1 MKQTVVLGAARTPFG
16 KFGGALAALGAPELG
31 GAAIRSAVDRSGL
44 ENGELEHSI
53 FGVVVQAGIG
63 QIPSRQANA
72 HADLPYSLT
81 TETLNQVCASGL
93 RSATL
98 AETIIRAGDCD
109 VILAGGMESMSNAP
123 YLLSKARWGARMGDA
138 AMTDAMMHD
147 GLLDA
152 FEEVNMIRFGTDG
165 AKKFNLTRERQD
177 EWALRSHQ
185 RAAAAT
191 DDGRLA
197 EEIVG
202 LKVTGKKGNT
212 TYVEADE
219 SIRRDTTIEKLASLK
234 PIDEGGT
241 VTAGN
246 APGVT
251 DGAGALVLASESF
264 AERRNLE
271 PLGAIVAHAKIA
283 EEPPNLLTVPGNAGK
298 LALKKAGWK
307 AEDLDLVEINE
318 AFAGVALHSTDMLGV
333 DPEIVNVNG
342 GALALG
348 HPIGA
353 SGARIL
359 MTLLYELRRRGGG
372 RGLAAICSRWRTGR
386 CRSGGSLAVYRIH
399 PPKRRPVVLI
409 VDRHESLTFRHPG
422 GPST

>member
-1 MKQTVVLGAARTPFG
+1 MERTVVLGAARTPFG
-16 KFGGALAALGAPELG
+16 RFGGALSPLGAVELG
-31 GAAIRSAVDRSGL
+31 GAAIREAVDRSGV
-44 ENGELEHSI
+44 EDGEIQHSI
-53 FGVVVQAGIG
+53 FGVVVQAGVG
-63 QIPSRQANA
+63 QIPSRQANFQA
-72 HADLPYSLT
+72 GLPFELT
-81 TETLNQVCASGL
+81 SETLNQVCASGL

-98 AETIIRAGDCD
+98 AETLIRVGDYE
-109 VILAGGMESMSNAP
+109 VVLAGGMESMSSAP
-123 YLLSKARWGARMGDA
+123 YLLPKARWGARMGDA
-138 AMTDAMMHD
+138 QMVDSMMHD

-152 FEEVNMIRFGTDG
+152 FHEVNMIRFGTDG
-165 AKKFNLTRERQD
+165 ARKYDISREAQD

-191 DDGRLA
+191 DEGRFS

-202 LKVTGKKGNT
+202 VKVPGKKGT
-212 TYVEADE
+212 SDYVEADE
-219 SIRRDTTIEKLASLK
+219 SIRRDTSLEKLAALK

-251 DGAGALVLASESF
+251 DGAGALMLAGESF

-271 PLGAIVAHAKIA
+271 PLGTIIAHAKVA
-283 EEPPNLLTVPGNAGK
+283 EQPPDLLTVPGNAGK
-298 LALKKAGWK
+298 LALEKAGWS
-307 AEDLDLVEINE
+307 AGDLDLVEINE
-318 AFAGVALHSTDMLGV
+318 AFAGVAIRSTEILDV

-372 RGLAAICSRWRTGR
+372 KGLAAICS
-386 CRSGGSLAVYRIH
+386 GGGQGDAVL
-399 PPKRRPVVLI
+399 VEV
-409 VDRHESLTFRHPG
+409 
-422 GPST
+422 

>member
-1 MKQTVVLGAARTPFG
+1 MERAVILGAARTPFG
-16 KFGGALAALGAPELG
+16 KFGGALAALSAPELG
-31 GAAIRSAVDRSGL
+31 GRAIREAVDRSGVRDD
-44 ENGELEHSI
+44 EIQHSI
-53 FGVVVQAGIG
+53 FGLVVQAGIG
-63 QIPSRQANA
+63 QIPSRQANY
-72 HADLPYSLT
+72 HAVLPYSLT
-81 TETLNQVCASGL
+81 SETINQVCASGL

-98 AETIIRAGDCD
+98 AETLIRAGDYD
-109 VILAGGMESMSNAP
+109 VILTGGMESMSNAP
-123 YLLSKARWGARMGDA
+123 YMLPKARWGARMGDTP
-138 AMTDAMMHD
+138 MVDAMMYD

-152 FEEVNMIRFGTDG
+152 FEHVNMIRFGTDG
-165 AKKFNLTRERQD
+165 AKKFDLSRESQD
-177 EWALRSHQ
+177 EWSLRSHQ
-185 RAAAAT
+185 RAAKAT
-191 DDGRLA
+191 DEGRLSS
-197 EEIVG
+197 EITGV
-202 LKVTGKKGNT
+202 KVSGKKGPS

-219 SIRRDTTIEKLASLK
+219 AIRRDTTLEKLAALK

-271 PLGAIVAHAKIA
+271 PLATIVSHAKVA

-298 LALKKAGWK
+298 LALEKAGWS

-318 AFAGVALHSTDMLGV
+318 AFAGVALHSTDILGV

-359 MTLLYELRRRGGG
+359 MTLVYELRRRGGG
-372 RGLAAICSRWRTGR
+372 KGLAAICS
-386 CRSGGSLAVYRIH
+386 GGGQGDAVL
-399 PPKRRPVVLI
+399 VEV
-409 VDRHESLTFRHPG
+409 
-422 GPST
+422 

>member
-1 MKQTVVLGAARTPFG
+1 MERTVVLGAARTPFG
-16 KFGGALAALGAPELG
+16 GFGGALSPLGAVELG
-31 GAAIRSAVDRSGL
+31 GAAIREAVDRSGI
-44 ENGELEHSI
+44 EDGEIQHSI

-63 QIPSRQANA
+63 QIPSRQANFQA
-72 HADLPYSLT
+72 GLPFELT
-81 TETLNQVCASGL
+81 SETLNQVCASGL

-98 AETIIRAGDCD
+98 AETLIRVGDYE
-109 VILAGGMESMSNAP
+109 VVLAGGMESMSNAP
-123 YLLSKARWGARMGDA
+123 YLLPKARWGARMGDA
-138 AMTDAMMHD
+138 QMVDSMMHD

-152 FEEVNMIRFGTDG
+152 FHEVNMIRFGTDG
-165 AKKFNLTRERQD
+165 ARKYDISREAQD

-191 DDGRLA
+191 DEGRFS
-197 EEIVG
+197 EEIVSV
-202 LKVTGKKGNT
+202 KVPGKKGT
-212 TYVEADE
+212 SDYVEADE
-219 SIRRDTTIEKLASLK
+219 SIRRDTSLEKLAALK

-251 DGAGALVLASESF
+251 DGAGALMLAGESF

-271 PLGAIVAHAKIA
+271 PLGTIIAHAKVA
-283 EEPPNLLTVPGNAGK
+283 EQPPDLLTVPGNAGK
-298 LALKKAGWK
+298 LALEKAGWS
-307 AEDLDLVEINE
+307 AGDLDLVEINE
-318 AFAGVALHSTDMLGV
+318 AFAGVAIRSTEILDV

-372 RGLAAICSRWRTGR
+372 KGLAAICS
-386 CRSGGSLAVYRIH
+386 GGGQGDAVL
-399 PPKRRPVVLI
+399 VEV
-409 VDRHESLTFRHPG
+409 
-422 GPST
+422 

>member
-1 MKQTVVLGAARTPFG
+1 MERAVVLGAARTPFG
-16 KFGGALAALGAPELG
+16 KFGGALSPLSAPELG
-31 GAAIRSAVDRSGL
+31 GAAIREAIGRSGI
-44 ENGELEHSI
+44 EDGELQHSI
-53 FGVVVQAGIG
+53 FGIVVQAGVG
-63 QIPSRQANA
+63 QIPSRQANF
-72 HADLPYSLT
+72 HAGLPFELT

-98 AETIIRAGDCD
+98 AETLIRAGDYE
-109 VILAGGMESMSNAP
+109 VVLAGGMESMSNAP
-123 YLLSKARWGARMGDA
+123 YVLQKARWGIRMGD
-138 AMTDAMMHD
+138 TPTLDAMMHD

-152 FEEVNMIRFGTDG
+152 FEHVNMIRFGTDG
-165 AKKFNLTRERQD
+165 ARKLDISREEQD
-177 EWALRSHQ
+177 EWTLRSHQ

-191 DDGRLA
+191 DDGHLA

-202 LKVTGKKGNT
+202 VKVPGKKGQT
-212 TYVEADE
+212 TFVDTDE
-219 SIRRDTTIEKLASLK
+219 PIRRDTTLEKLAALK

-251 DGAGALVLASESF
+251 DGAGALVLASEGF

-271 PLGAIVAHAKIA
+271 PLGTIVAHAKVA
-283 EEPPNLLTVPGNAGK
+283 EEPPNLLSVPGNAGK
-298 LALKKAGWK
+298 LALEKAGWS

-318 AFAGVALHSTDMLGV
+318 AFAGVVIHSTRILGV
-333 DPEIVNVNG
+333 DPEVVNTNG

-359 MTLLYELRRRGGG
+359 MTLLYGLRRRGGG
-372 RGLAAICSRWRTGR
+372 RGLAAICS
-386 CRSGGSLAVYRIH
+386 GGGQGDAVL
-399 PPKRRPVVLI
+399 VEV
-409 VDRHESLTFRHPG
+409 
-422 GPST
+422 

>member
-1 MKQTVVLGAARTPFG
+1 MERAVVLGAARTPFG
-16 KFGGALAALGAPELG
+16 RFGGALSPLSAPELG
-31 GAAIRSAVDRSGL
+31 GAAIREAIDRSGT
-44 ENGELEHSI
+44 EDGEIQHSV
-53 FGVVVQAGIG
+53 FGIVVQAGVG
-63 QIPSRQANA
+63 QIPSRQANF
-72 HADLPYSLT
+72 HAGLPFSLT

-98 AETIIRAGDCD
+98 AETMIRCGDYD

-123 YLLSKARWGARMGDA
+123 YLAPKARWGARMGDA
-138 AMTDAMMHD
+138 AMLDAMMHD

-152 FEEVNMIRFGTDG
+152 FEHVNMIRFGVDG
-165 AKKFNLTRERQD
+165 ARKFDITREEQD
-177 EWALRSHQ
+177 EWALRSHR

-191 DDGRLA
+191 DKGHLA

-202 LKVTGKKGNT
+202 VKVPGKKGST
-212 TYVEADE
+212 TYVASDE
-219 SIRRDTTIEKLASLK
+219 SIRRDTSLEKLASLK

-264 AERRNLE
+264 AQRRDIE
-271 PLGAIVAHAKIA
+271 PLGAIVAHAKVA

-298 LALKKAGWK
+298 LALEKAGWR

-318 AFAGVALHSTDMLGV
+318 AFAGVAIHSTRILGV
-333 DPEIVNVNG
+333 DPEIVNASG

-359 MTLLYELRRRGGG
+359 MTLLYGLRRRGGG
-372 RGLAAICSRWRTGR
+372 RGLAAICS
-386 CRSGGSLAVYRIH
+386 GGGQGDAVL
-399 PPKRRPVVLI
+399 VEV
-409 VDRHESLTFRHPG
+409 
-422 GPST
+422 

>member
-1 MKQTVVLGAARTPFG
+1 MERTVVLGAARTPFG
-16 KFGGALAALGAPELG
+16 KFGGSLSPLGAVELG
-31 GAAIRSAVDRSGL
+31 GAAIREAVDRSGI
-44 ENGELEHSI
+44 EDGEVQHSI
-53 FGVVVQAGIG
+53 FGLVVQAGIG
-63 QIPSRQANA
+63 QIPSRQANF
-72 HADLPYSLT
+72 HAGLPFELT
-81 TETLNQVCASGL
+81 SETLNQVCASGL

-98 AETIIRAGDCD
+98 AETLIRVGDYE
-109 VILAGGMESMSNAP
+109 VVLAGGMESMSNAP
-123 YLLSKARWGARMGDA
+123 YLLPKARWGARMGDA
-138 AMTDAMMHD
+138 QMVDSMMHD

-152 FEEVNMIRFGTDG
+152 FHEVNMIRFGTDG
-165 AKKFNLTRERQD
+165 ARKYDISREAQD

-191 DDGRLA
+191 DEGRFA
-197 EEIVG
+197 EEIVSV
-202 LKVTGKKGNT
+202 KVPGKRGT
-212 TYVEADE
+212 SDYVEVDE
-219 SIRRDTTIEKLASLK
+219 PIRRDTSLEKLAALK

-251 DGAGALVLASESF
+251 DGAGALVLAGESF

-271 PLGAIVAHAKIA
+271 PLGTIVAHAKVA
-283 EEPPNLLTVPGNAGK
+283 EQPPDLLTVPGNAGK
-298 LALKKAGWK
+298 LALEKAGWS

-318 AFAGVALHSTDMLGV
+318 AFAGVAIRSTEILGV

-372 RGLAAICSRWRTGR
+372 KGLAAICS
-386 CRSGGSLAVYRIH
+386 GGGQGDAVL
-399 PPKRRPVVLI
+399 VEV
-409 VDRHESLTFRHPG
+409 
-422 GPST
+422 